1 MTIQPSARER
11 ILLAF
16 ETLLIDEG
24 ERAATLDAVAA
35 AAGVSKGGL
44 LYHFKSRDALTSG
57 LIQKLSELADEDFAK
72 MRQAPEGPA
81 DYYIRTSVFA
91 GTTFDRTLVAA
102 TRLAQSQDVQ
112 VSEAFTAMQNRWLEL
127 IREEVTDDAVAR
139 AILLIGDGLYYNAA
153 LFGAPQEQQER
164 FGAAATGELLRVV
177 GMLKERAAVSEN
189 PQTTTSRAR

>member
-1 MTIQPSARER
+1 MPNQPSARDR

-16 ETLLIDEG
+16 ENLLINEG
-24 ERAATLDAVAA
+24 ERSATLDAVAA

-57 LIQKLSELADEDFAK
+57 LIQKLGELAEVDFAR

-81 DYYIRTSVFA
+81 DYYIRTSVFSE
-91 GTTFDRTLVAA
+91 TTFDRTLVAA

-112 VSEAFTAMQNRWLEL
+112 VSEAFTAMQSRWLEL
-127 IREEVTDDAVAR
+127 IREEVQDAAVAR

-153 LFGAPQEQQER
+153 LFGGPQGQQER
-164 FGAAATGELLRVV
+164 FGAEATGKLLRVV
-177 GMLKERAAVSEN
+177 GMLKEQTPAAGN
-189 PQTTTSRAR
+189 P